1 MKASVRVARIMGIP
15 ILINVSWLITISAVT
30 ALLALRV
37 YPDWI
42 SERSAYSNDHLW
54 HWIMALVSGV
64 LFFASILL
72 HELAHSFVALKQ
84 GIPVRGITLFIFGG
98 VSQISGEARRPL
110 NEFIMAI
117 VGPLMSVVLGLIFL
131 GAWALTGF
139 TDNGPLDVVLAWLFV
154 MNIILAVFNMAPGFP
169 MDGGRVLRS
178 MLWGVTG
185 NMLRATQLATLVGRG
200 IGYAIMLAGVLTVMG
215 LIGYFDDPLS
225 GFWFIVIGYFIE
237 SSARQ
242 SWFQARAFNLLSQRK
257 AEDLMST
264 ELPTAEQDEEL
275 RHLLSRAS
283 PRFMFFVQDA
293 GENVVGVITE
303 RETAE
308 VPAAKD
314 ERRTA
319 GEFMVRTEAITVT
332 GPQENGASLFQI
344 MENASIWHLPVV
356 SEGRVLGVVSRESLI
371 RMLAA
376 DMNLP
381 PNSRN
386 SP

>member
-1 MKASVRVARIMGIP
+1 
-15 ILINVSWLITISAVT
+15 
-30 ALLALRV
+30 
-37 YPDWI
+37 
-42 SERSAYSNDHLW
+42 
-54 HWIMALVSGV
+54 
-64 LFFASILL
+64 
-72 HELAHSFVALKQ
+72 
-84 GIPVRGITLFIFGG
+84 
-98 VSQISGEARRPL
+98 
-110 NEFIMAI
+110 
-117 VGPLMSVVLGLIFL
+117 
-131 GAWALTGF
+131 
-139 TDNGPLDVVLAWLFV
+139 
-154 MNIILAVFNMAPGFP
+154 
-169 MDGGRVLRS
+169 
-178 MLWGVTG
+178 
-185 NMLRATQLATLVGRG
+185 
-200 IGYAIMLAGVLTVMG
+200 MLAGVLTVMG